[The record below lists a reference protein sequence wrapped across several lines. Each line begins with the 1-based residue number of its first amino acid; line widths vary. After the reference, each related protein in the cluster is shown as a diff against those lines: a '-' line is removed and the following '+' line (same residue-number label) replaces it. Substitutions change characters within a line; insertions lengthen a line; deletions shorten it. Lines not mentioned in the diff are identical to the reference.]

1 MKFTKPITFLFF
13 FSLAL
18 FSCQRQ
24 GTLKASKTAK
34 QDFQV
39 DFEKFTLANGL
50 TVVFHVDKSDPVVA
64 VALTS
69 HVGSAR
75 EKEGRTGFAHLFEH
89 LLFLESENL
98 GKGGLDKMSARIGGS
113 GANGS
118 TSRDRTNYYQTVP
131 NDALEKMIW
140 AEADKLGFFINTV
153 TEQVLAKEK
162 QVVKNEKRQSYD
174 NAPYGNTSYVIDQNL
189 YPKDH
194 PYHWQVIGS
203 LEDLQ
208 NATLADVKEFYRRW
222 YVPNNVTLV
231 VSGDFEPGQAKAWV
245 EKYFGEIKKGEKIPA
260 LEKKPVVLSQT
271 KSLYHEDNFAR
282 LPELTMAWPSVYTY
296 HKDSYALRTL
306 ATLLAD
312 GKKAPFN
319 KLIVDEKQLAGR
331 VNMYQNSAE
340 LAGQFMLSIRGY
352 EKVDLNLIHA
362 AVQEAFQRFEQEGFS
377 DDDLNR
383 IKTSQE
389 VSFYNGLSSVQGKGF
404 QLAQYQIFAGDPG
417 FISKDIQ
424 NMLSVT
430 RDDVMRVYQQYI
442 KGKPYVVTSFVPKG
456 QVNLALKGAQKAS
469 VVEEKIVEGAEEKFD
484 ASAKADYP
492 RTPSRF
498 DRTVEPPYGK
508 APETRVPNV
517 WEKKSENGLKTLG
530 ITDREV
536 PLVMF
541 NLRMNGGLLLEDSSK
556 VGVSNLLSE
565 LLLKGT
571 KNKTTEQLEEAMDA
585 LGASISI
592 SANEESFTISGRTLA
607 RNYLP
612 TMALVQEILLEPRW
626 DEQEFKLAK
635 QRVESQ
641 IKQQKANPNSIADNS
656 FKKILYGKDN
666 ILSRNLLG
674 TEASLKAIT
683 LTDLQQYYAAN
694 LSPSVATFQVVGA
707 VDQQEV
713 ATSLAGLNQNWKVKT
728 VRMPQFPSPPAPSAS
743 QVYFYDVPGAKQSV
757 LRFGYLA
764 LPVTHKDFYPAQ
776 VMNYILGG
784 GGFASQLTQQLREG
798 KGYTYGIGSSFSG
811 SNVPGPF
818 VIQSGVRSNVTY
830 ESADLIKQIL
840 QNFGPAYSAQDL
852 EVTKGFLI
860 KSNARAFET
869 MGAKLNLL
877 HNISAYGLPYDYAKG
892 REALVQ
898 EMTLDR
904 IKALAQQYVNPNK
917 MYYLVV
923 GDAATQLQKLEQLG
937 FGKPILL
944 K

>member
-1 MKFTKPITFLFF
+1 MRFNKSLSFLFL

-18 FSCQRQ
+18 LSCQRQ
-24 GTLKASKTAK
+24 SKSKTENQSFK
-34 QDFQV
+34 V
-39 DFEKFTLANGL
+39 DYNQFTLDNGL

-118 TSRDRTNYYQTVP
+118 TNRDRTNYYQTVP

-153 TEQVLAKEK
+153 TDQVLAKEK

-174 NAPYGNTSYVIDQNL
+174 NAPYGHTFYVIDQNL

-203 LEDLQ
+203 LDDLQ
-208 NATLADVKEFYRRW
+208 NATLEDVKDFYRRW

-231 VSGDFEPGQAKAWV
+231 VTGDFDPAQAKAWV
-245 EKYFGEIKKGEKIPA
+245 QKYFGEIKKGQNIPA
-260 LEKKPVVLSQT
+260 LEKKPVVLAQT
-271 KSLYHEDNFAR
+271 KKLYHEDNFAR
-282 LPELTMAWPSVYTY
+282 LPELTMAWPSVYIY

-306 ATLLAD
+306 ATLLSD

-331 VNMYQNSAE
+331 VNMYQSSAE
-340 LAGQFMLSIRGY
+340 LAGQFMVSIRGY
-352 EKVDLNLIHA
+352 EKVDLNQIHA
-362 AVQEAFQRFEQEGFS
+362 AVEEAFQRFEKEGFS
-377 DDDLNR
+377 DADLSR
-383 IKTSQE
+383 IKTQQE
-389 VSFYNGLSSVQGKGF
+389 VGFYNGLSSVQGKGF

-424 NMLSVT
+424 NMLDVT
-430 RDDVMRVYQQYI
+430 REDVMRVYRQYL

-456 QVNLALKGAQKAS
+456 QVNLVLKGSQKAS

-484 ASAKADYP
+484 ASTKASYP
-492 RTPSRF
+492 RTPSSF
-498 DRTVEPPYGK
+498 DRTVEPAYGK
-508 APETRVPNV
+508 TPETKVPDV
-517 WEKKSENGLKTLG
+517 WEGKLENGLKTLG

-571 KNKTTEQLEEAMDA
+571 KNKTTQELEEAMEA

-592 SANEESFTISGRTLA
+592 NAGEESFTLSGRTLA
-607 RNYLP
+607 RNFVP
-612 TMALVQEILLEPRW
+612 TLALVQEILLEPRW

-635 QRVESQ
+635 QQVESQ
-641 IKQQKANPNSIADNS
+641 LKQQKANPNSIADIN
-656 FKKILYGKDN
+656 FRKVLYGKDH
-666 ILSRNLLG
+666 ILSRNILG
-674 TEASLKAIT
+674 TETTLKAIT
-683 LTDLQQYYAAN
+683 LADLQNYYRAN
-694 LSPSVATFQVVGA
+694 LSPSVAAFQVVGA

-713 ATSLAGLNQNWKVKT
+713 MNSLAGLNQNWKAKE
-728 VRMPQFPSPPAPSAS
+728 VRFPQYATPAAPAKST
-743 QVYFYDVPGAKQSV
+743 VYFYDVPGAKQSV

-764 LPVTHKDFYPAQ
+764 LPVTHPDFYPAQ

-811 SNVPGPF
+811 STLPGPF
-818 VIQSGVRSNVTY
+818 VIQSGVRSNITF
-830 ESADLIKQIL
+830 EATDLIKQIL
-840 QNFGPAYSAQDL
+840 QNYGPGYSPQDL
-852 EVTKGFLI
+852 EVTKGFLV

-869 MGAKLNLL
+869 MAAKLGLL
-877 HNISAYGLPYDYAKG
+877 NSISAYGLPHDYAKQ
-892 REALVQ
+892 REAQVQ
-898 EMTLDR
+898 GMTLDR
-904 IKALAQQYVNPNK
+904 IKTLAQQYVNPNK

-923 GDAATQLQKLEQLG
+923 GDAATQLKKLEQLG
-937 FGKPILL
+937 FGKPVLL
-944 K
+944 N